1 VSGADER
8 ECADDRRP
16 VVPERLSRA
25 FRRRTTVVAPG
36 DWRVFDPAEWR
47 DALVI
52 VESGEI
58 ELHCSRGGHR
68 SFAAGAMLC
77 FLGLGLRALH
87 NPGVE
92 DTVLVAISRVTRNRA
107 NGTFEL

>member
-1 VSGADER
+1 VDEF
-8 ECADDRRP
+8 DDTRP
-16 VVPERLSRA
+16 VVPARLSPR
-25 FRRRTTVVAPG
+25 FRRWTTVLEPG
-36 DWRVFDPAEWR
+36 AWQVFDPAEWR

-52 VESGEI
+52 IESGAL

-68 SFAAGAMLC
+68 RFDTGAMLC

-92 DTVLVAISRVTRNRA
+92 ETVLVAISRAERNRSVPP
-107 NGTFEL
+107 